1 MATADTTLEVS
12 APAPTGLAA
21 TFPALQ
27 TFNQLP
33 PRQKMGMAAALALTV
48 ALVIGTWLW
57 SHQPDYVVLFSNL
70 SDKDGGAI
78 TAALTQQQ
86 VPYKFSEGGGA
97 ILVPSSQ
104 VHDVRLRLA
113 SQGLPKG
120 GLVGFEIME
129 NQKLGIS
136 QFAEQVNYQRAL
148 EGELARSVQSLAAVE
163 SARVHLAIPKQS
175 GFLRDEQKPTASILV
190 SLYAG
195 RTLEPSQVAGVVHLV
210 ASSVPELNP
219 INVAVI
225 DQNGNLLSQKSDPLR
240 NAGLDPTQLKYVQE
254 VEKSYIKRIEDILTP
269 IVGAKNIRAQVAAD
283 VDFNQ
288 TEQTAESFR
297 PSTDPN
303 RPTIRSQ
310 QTSES
315 ASTQAGN
322 GGVPGAL
329 SNQPPAPA
337 TAPITAPAT
346 GAAGATGSA
355 AASATPLS
363 SRKDATVNYE
373 LDKTIR
379 HVKQSVGA
387 VKRLSVAVVVNH
399 KTQTLPDGKTKTN
412 PLTEAE
418 MKQINELVKEAMGFS
433 QERGDTVNV
442 ANSPF
447 TAPEKEV
454 IPDIPFLKNPD
465 NLALMKEGGRWLLL
479 AALVGYLV
487 FGVIRPMVK
496 RVTHNE
502 EEEKAL
508 ADAAHLEGL
517 PDGVEGAP
525 GAEHVAGELEAPE
538 DAYAKKLQAVRDM
551 AASNPKLVANLIK
564 EWVEGGNG

>member
-1 MATADTTLEVS
+1 MATADTSVEAT
-12 APAPTGLAA
+12 AQAPTGLAA

-27 TFNQLP
+27 TFNLLP
-33 PRQKMGMAAALALTV
+33 PRQKMGMAAALALTL
-48 ALVIGTWLW
+48 ALIIGSWLW
-57 SHQPDYVVLFSNL
+57 SRQPDYSVLFSNL
-70 SDKDGGAI
+70 SDKDGGSI

-86 VPYKFSEGGGA
+86 VPYKFSESGGA
-97 ILVPSSQ
+97 ILVPASM

-120 GLVGFEIME
+120 GLVGFEVME

-190 SLYAG
+190 TLYAG

-210 ASSVPELNP
+210 ASSVPQLNQE
-219 INVAVI
+219 NVSII
-225 DQNGNLLSQKSDPLR
+225 DQNGNLLAPRNDALR
-240 NAGLDPTQLKYVQE
+240 AAGLDPTQLKYVQE
-254 VEKSYIKRIEDILTP
+254 LEKTYIKRIDDILTP
-269 IVGAKNIRAQVAAD
+269 IVGAKNFRAQATAD

-297 PSTDPN
+297 PSTDPS

-310 QTSES
+310 QSSES
-315 ASTQAGN
+315 ASTQTGS

-337 TAPITAPAT
+337 TAPINAPAT
-346 GAAGATGSA
+346 ATGAGASA
-355 AASATPLS
+355 PLNT
-363 SRKDATVNYE
+363 RKDATVNYE

-379 HVKQSVGA
+379 HVKQALGT
-387 VKRLSVAVVVNH
+387 VKRLSVAVVINH
-399 KTQTLPDGKTKTN
+399 KTETLPNGKTKTS
-412 PLTEAE
+412 PLSDAE
-418 MKQINELVKEAMGFS
+418 MKQINELVKEAMGYS
-433 QERGDTVNV
+433 QERGDTLNV

-454 IPDIPFLKNPD
+454 VADIPFWKNPD
-465 NLALMKEGGRWLLL
+465 NFPLMKEAGRWLLL
-479 AALVGYLV
+479 AALVAFLV

-496 RVTHNE
+496 RATYNE
-502 EEEKAL
+502 EKEKEEKAQAEAAEL
-508 ADAAHLEGL
+508 EEMQAATEGAAAHTGA
-517 PDGVEGAP
+517 DGEQA
-525 GAEHVAGELEAPE
+525 APE
-538 DAYAKKLQAVRDM
+538 ENAFEQKLQSVRDL
-551 AASNPKLVANLIK
+551 AAGNPKLVANLIK
-564 EWVEGGNG
+564 EWIDG

>member
-1 MATADTTLEVS
+1 MATADNGLEVT

-21 TFPALQ
+21 SFPALQ
-27 TFNQLP
+27 TFNLLP
-33 PRQKMGMAAALALTV
+33 PRQKMGMAAALALTL
-48 ALVIGTWLW
+48 ALIIGSWLW
-57 SHQPDYVVLFSNL
+57 SRQPDYSVLFSNL
-70 SDKDGGAI
+70 SDKDGGSI

-86 VPYKFSEGGGA
+86 VPYKFSESGGA
-97 ILVPSSQ
+97 ILVPASM

-120 GLVGFEIME
+120 GLVGFEVME

-190 SLYAG
+190 TLYAG
-195 RTLEPSQVAGVVHLV
+195 RSLEPSQVAGVVHLV
-210 ASSVPELNP
+210 ASSVPQLNQE
-219 INVAVI
+219 NVSII
-225 DQNGNLLSQKSDPLR
+225 DQNGNLLAPRNDALR
-240 NAGLDPTQLKYVQE
+240 AAGLDPTQLKYVQE
-254 VEKSYIKRIEDILTP
+254 LEKTYIKRIDDILTP
-269 IVGAKNIRAQVAAD
+269 IVGAKNFRAQATAD

-297 PSTDPN
+297 PSTDPS

-310 QTSES
+310 QSSES
-315 ASTQAGN
+315 ASTQVGN

-346 GAAGATGSA
+346 ATGPGTA
-355 AASATPLS
+355 PPLNT
-363 SRKDATVNYE
+363 RKDATINYE

-379 HVKQSVGA
+379 HVKQALGT

-399 KTQTLPDGKTKTN
+399 KTETLPNGKTKTA
-412 PLTEAE
+412 PLSEAD
-418 MKQINELVKEAMGFS
+418 MKQINALVKEAMGYS
-433 QERGDTVNV
+433 QERGDTLNV

-454 IPDIPFLKNPD
+454 VPDIPFWKNPD
-465 NLALMKEGGRWLLL
+465 NAPLLKEGGRWLLL
-479 AALVGYLV
+479 AALVAFLV

-496 RVTHNE
+496 RATYNE
-502 EEEKAL
+502 EKEKEEKAE
-508 ADAAHLEGL
+508 AEAALLEEKQAAEEGL
-517 PDGVEGAP
+517 PGHAGVASEE
-525 GAEHVAGELEAPE
+525 AEPE
-538 DAYAKKLQAVRDM
+538 ENAFERKLQAVRDM

-564 EWVEGGNG
+564 EWIDG